1 MKLFQFLKPKKKKV
15 IFLDNIKVIKSS
27 NRKRTITLR
36 VKKGFPEILC
46 PLHTKEEILKSF
58 INSKNEWLSKK
69 VADQVKEIEKIKALN
84 TDYLLFKGKRFR
96 IICMSKINNVRI
108 SKGIISLSEKKF
120 NQDKKRF
127 ATKYLLHKAIIYLNA
142 RVKQIS
148 AEIKINYDGLKIRK
162 YKRMWGCCINQKT
175 INLNWKI
182 IMLPTDI
189 INYIIIHELCHVIE
203 PNHSKNFW
211 DLVRKFD
218 PNFEKKKKW
227 LKINGSYIIQF

>member
-1 MKLFQFLKPKKKKV
+1 MKFFQFLKPKKKKV
-15 IFLDNIKVIKSS
+15 FFLDNIKVIKSP

-46 PLHTKEEILKSF
+46 PLHTKEEVLKAF
-58 INSKNEWLSKK
+58 IDSKNDWLLNK
-69 VADQVKEIEKIKALN
+69 VANQVEEIEKIKALN
-84 TDYLLFKGKRFR
+84 TDYLLFKGKKFR
-96 IICMSKINNVRI
+96 IISKSKVSNVRI

-120 NQDKKRF
+120 YQDKKKLI
-127 ATKYLLHKAIIYLNA
+127 TKYLLSKAIIYLNE

-148 AEIKINYDGLKIRK
+148 TEIKINYEGLKIRK
-162 YKRMWGCCINQKT
+162 YRRIWGCCINQN
-175 INLNWKI
+175 IISLNWKL

-218 PNFEKKKKW
+218 PKFERKKKW
-227 LKINGSYIIQF
+227 LKTNGSLIIQF